1 MSPCTA
7 RIAAPEPDRADGDR
21 SARQH
26 VIEGAAN
33 GRAQRGLRDDRDN
46 RAWMNAMLSQIN
58 LCLAMP
64 ATRSD
69 LAEFSHLLAV
79 AKYRSF
85 TRASLELMNDLKMIE
100 RCLQ

>member
-1 MSPCTA
+1 
-7 RIAAPEPDRADGDR
+7 
-21 SARQH
+21 
-26 VIEGAAN
+26 
-33 GRAQRGLRDDRDN
+33 
-46 RAWMNAMLSQIN
+46 MNAMLSQIH